1 MANFDSSKW
10 NDKSDIKPD
19 IGALPYVEIDQST
32 LVYGPTQFQ
41 GYGTVNQGGQSY
53 RAQFIYYGSFDYS
66 NQNRYLASTVTGAN
80 LSSPS
85 LGSFLVSGLKI
96 KVRDFLGDPNS
107 IGRAMLA
114 ENDIITGS
122 SYAETI
128 EPYLGV
134 DYVYAGAGNDRL
146 VGGFGVD
153 RMYGQAGADTFVVRM
168 NAGPRWITNKQLP
181 SDGFPLDVKNI
192 KKRGRKETQILVDTD
207 YINCPDFELGEDII
221 TYEGI
226 AASSVEVGEVAG
238 VNGIQL
244 FQAGT
249 DNILAYFPNITMAAY
264 DAAGGML
271 ET

>member
-41 GYGTVNQGGQSY
+41 GYGTVSQGGQSY

-66 NQNRYLASTVTGAN
+66 TQSRYLSSTVTGAN
-80 LSSPS
+80 LSSSS

-107 IGRAMLA
+107 VGRTMLS
-114 ENDIITGS
+114 ENDVITGS
-122 SYAETI
+122 SYGETI
-128 EPYLGV
+128 EPYLGT
-134 DYVYAGAGNDRL
+134 DYVYAGAGDDTL
-146 VGGFGVD
+146 VGGYGVD
-153 RMYGQAGADTFVVRM
+153 RMHGQAGSDTFVIRM

-181 SDGFPLDVKNI
+181 SDGFPLNVRKI

-207 YINCPDFELGEDII
+207 YINCPDFDLGEDMI
-221 TYEGI
+221 TYQGI
-226 AASSVEVGEVAG
+226 PASSVEVGEVAG
-238 VNGIQL
+238 VSGIQF

-264 DAAGGML
+264 DAAGGMF
-271 ET
+271 EI